1 LVILSILT
9 GLGFLFLSYFAY
21 LNRTEIKPKF
31 FTGELSLIKRA
42 KTLAMLG
49 AFNWFLLYLWMGMI
63 FELGAKMSIPD
74 SLVLIGVELETTIY
88 MAIQFV
94 ISKRGLKR
102 FAKLR
107 VVSGLLIIYA
117 LMVSTL
123 VLLSLTNISLTMFFV
138 LLIAIAVSN
147 SPLESL
153 INTLVSS
160 AESPEISTVVISFN
174 YIGGGIGYVLAS
186 LLLKFLG

>member
-1 LVILSILT
+1 
-9 GLGFLFLSYFAY
+9 
-21 LNRTEIKPKF
+21 
-31 FTGELSLIKRA
+31 
-42 KTLAMLG
+42 MLG

-63 FELGAKMSIPD
+63 FELGAKMGIPD
-74 SLVLIGVELETTIY
+74 PLVLIGVELETTIY

-123 VLLSLTNISLTMFFV
+123 VFLSLTNISLTMFFV
-138 LLIAIAVSN
+138 SLIAIAVSN

-153 INTLVSS
+153 INSLVSS

>member
-1 LVILSILT
+1 
-9 GLGFLFLSYFAY
+9 
-21 LNRTEIKPKF
+21 
-31 FTGELSLIKRA
+31 
-42 KTLAMLG
+42 MLG

-63 FELGAKMSIPD
+63 FELGAKMGIPD
-74 SLVLIGVELETTIY
+74 PLVLIGVELETTIY

-123 VLLSLTNISLTMFFV
+123 VFLSLTNISLTMFFV
-138 LLIAIAVSN
+138 SLIAIAVSN